1 MRRQAGQVPAVPGA
15 VAAAAVPSCFHCGA
29 AVVEA
34 RRWRSPVLGAER
46 EFCCAGCEAVA
57 RTIVAG
63 GFEKYYETRSASGPQ
78 PQDLPPA
85 GIYDDP
91 EAQKQFA
98 LRTGE
103 HRRSATLILDRIRC
117 AACLWLNEQWLR
129 KLPGLVRVD
138 VNYATHRAQVEWDE
152 RETRLS
158 RILEAIR
165 AIGYDAY
172 PFDPQRQAGLERAA
186 RRAAL
191 WRLFVAGFGAM
202 QVMMYAL
209 PAYLDDGG
217 TLPPESAQILRWASL
232 ALTLPVIL
240 FSCGPFFSAA
250 WRDLRA
256 RRIGLDTPI
265 ALGIAAGFGA
275 SVWATLTASGEV
287 YFDSISM
294 LVFLLLGARYAELLA
309 RSRAAR
315 GLDRLSRWR
324 PSFALRLKGDETEKV
339 AAHALAVGDLV
350 VVPAGERVPADG
362 VVERGCSSVDE
373 SLLTGESVPVP
384 KEVGAALTGG
394 SVNVEQPVV
403 MRVTRV
409 GAETAA
415 ASIARLVERAAAARP
430 ALVAGADR
438 IAHVLTYVVLGVA
451 LLAYLGSR
459 DPWIAVA
466 VLVVTCPCALA
477 LAAPIALTAAAARLL
492 ERGVA
497 LTRSG
502 ALEALTR
509 ASDIVLDKTGTLT
522 SGKLTLAHTEVLG
535 ELDEPGCV
543 ALARA
548 LEASSRHPI
557 ARAFGEGARA
567 APLTELANYPGHGVE
582 AVVAGRR
589 VRIGKAAFCGELAGS
604 PVRDDEAR
612 TSAWLA
618 SESGWLARFSLED
631 PLRRDAAGL
640 VQALGAAGLRVHL
653 VSGDAPRVVAA
664 LARALDIESFAGGAA
679 PQDKYAFV
687 ERLQAEGRV
696 VAMLGDGLND
706 APVLARADVSIAM
719 GSGSEIAQL
728 QSDLVL
734 LGGRLGAVPEA
745 LEQAR
750 RAMRVIRQ
758 NFGWALA
765 YNAIALPLAAAGWV
779 GPWEAALGMAAS
791 SFIVVLNALG
801 LAVNGGDGGTWKAAS
816 TSSFL
821 SQSRSYS

>member
-1 MRRQAGQVPAVPGA
+1 MPASPGA
-15 VAAAAVPSCFHCGA
+15 AASAAVPSCFHCGA
-29 AVVEA
+29 AVLEA
-34 RRWRSPVLGAER
+34 PRWRSAVLGAER
-46 EFCCAGCEAVA
+46 TFCCAGCQAVA

-63 GFEKYYETRSASGPQ
+63 GFERYYETRSAAGPQ

-85 GIYDDP
+85 EIYDDP
-91 EAQKQFA
+91 AAQRQFA
-98 LRTGE
+98 VRSGE
-103 HRRSATLILDRIRC
+103 HTRAAVLILDRIRC

-129 KLPGLVRVD
+129 QLPGLLRVD
-138 VNYATHRAQVEWDE
+138 INYATHRAQVEWDE
-152 RETRLS
+152 RATRLS

-172 PFDPQRQAGLERAA
+172 PFDPQRQAGLERTA

-202 QVMMYAL
+202 QVMMYAV

-232 ALTLPVIL
+232 LLTLPVIV
-240 FSCGPFFSAA
+240 FSCSPFFAAA
-250 WRDLRA
+250 WRDLKR

-275 SVWATLTASGEV
+275 SVWATVSASGEV

-309 RSRAAR
+309 RGRAAR
-315 GLDRLSRWR
+315 GLDRLSRWM
-324 PSFALRLKGDETEKV
+324 PAIALRLTGGTTEKV
-339 AAHALAVGDLV
+339 AAHALAVGDRV

-362 VVERGCSSVDE
+362 VVERGCSSADE
-373 SLLTGESVPVP
+373 SLLSGESLAVP
-384 KEVGAALTGG
+384 KQPGSALTGG
-394 SVNVEQPVV
+394 SVNVEQPLT

-415 ASIARLVERAAAARP
+415 ASIARLVERAAAAKP
-430 ALVAGADR
+430 ALVASADR
-438 IAHVLTYVVLGVA
+438 IAAVLTYVVVGTA
-451 LLAYLGSR
+451 LLAYLASS

-492 ERGVA
+492 EQGVA

-522 SGKLTLAHTEVLG
+522 TARLTLARTELLG
-535 ELDEPGCV
+535 ARDAADCV

-548 LEASSRHPI
+548 LETSSRHPI
-557 ARAFGEGARA
+557 ARAFGDGPHA
-567 APLTELANYPGHGVE
+567 APVGTVVNYPGHGVE
-582 AVVAGRR
+582 ALVAGRR
-589 VRIGKAAFCGELAGS
+589 VRIGNAAFCGELAGS
-604 PVRDDEAR
+604 PAR
-612 TSAWLA
+612 GGDTGSAAYLA
-618 SESGWLARFSLED
+618 DESGWLARFALED
-631 PLRRDAAGL
+631 PLRPEAASL
-640 VQALGAAGLRVHL
+640 VQCLQAAGLRVHL
-653 VSGDAPRVVAA
+653 VSGDAPRVVEA
-664 LARALDIESFAGGAA
+664 LAHTLGIGSFAGGAT
-679 PQDKYAFV
+679 PQDKFAFV
-687 ERLQAEGRV
+687 ERLQSEGRV

-734 LGGRLGAVPEA
+734 LGERLGAVPEA
-745 LEQAR
+745 LGSAR
-750 RAMRVIRQ
+750 RAMRVVRQ
-758 NFGWALA
+758 NFGWALV

-779 GPWEAALGMAAS
+779 GPWEAAVGMAAS
-791 SFIVVLNALG
+791 SFIVVLNALR
-801 LAVNGGDGGTWKAAS
+801 LTARAGDHPTWKAAS

-821 SQSRSYS
+821 SRSRSYS

>member
-1 MRRQAGQVPAVPGA
+1 MTHS
-15 VAAAAVPSCFHCGA
+15 AAAVPSCFHCGA
-29 AVVEA
+29 AVLEA
-34 RRWRSPVLGAER
+34 RRWRSAVLGAER
-46 EFCCAGCEAVA
+46 EFCCAGCLAVA

-63 GFEKYYETRSASGPQ
+63 GFEKYYETRSAAGPQ

-85 GIYDDP
+85 EVYDDP
-91 EAQKQFA
+91 AAQRQFA
-98 LRTGE
+98 VRSGAHART
-103 HRRSATLILDRIRC
+103 ATLILDRIRC

-129 KLPGLVRVD
+129 QQPGLVRVD
-138 VNYATHRAQVEWDE
+138 INYATHRAQVEWDE
-152 RETRLS
+152 RVTRLS

-202 QVMMYAL
+202 QVMMYAV

-217 TLPPESAQILRWASL
+217 TLPPASAQILRWASL

-240 FSCGPFFSAA
+240 FSCGPFFAAA
-250 WRDLRA
+250 WRDLRG

-265 ALGIAAGFGA
+265 ALGIAAGFAA
-275 SVWATLTASGEV
+275 SVWATVTASGEV

-309 RSRAAR
+309 RGRAAR
-315 GLDRLSRWR
+315 GLDRLSRWM
-324 PSFALRLKGDETEKV
+324 PAIALRVTGGATEKV
-339 AAHALAVGDLV
+339 AAHALAVDDRV
-350 VVPAGERVPADG
+350 IVPAGERVPADG
-362 VVERGCSSVDE
+362 VVEEGASSVDE

-384 KEVGAALTGG
+384 KRAGSLVIGG
-394 SVNVEQPVV
+394 SVNVEQPLTV
-403 MRVTRV
+403 RVTRV
-409 GAETAA
+409 GAETTA
-415 ASIARLVERAAAARP
+415 ASIARLVERAAAAKP
-430 ALVAGADR
+430 ALVASADR
-438 IAHVLTYVVLGVA
+438 IAHALTVVVVLTA
-451 LLAYLGSR
+451 LIAYLASG
-459 DPWIAVA
+459 DAWIAVA

-522 SGKLTLAHTEVLG
+522 TGRLSLACTEVLG
-535 ELDEPGCV
+535 ALGEADCV

-557 ARAFGEGARA
+557 ARAFGDGPRA
-567 APLTELANYPGHGVE
+567 APPAGLVNYPGHGVE
-582 AVVAGRR
+582 ALVAGRR
-589 VRIGKAAFCGELAGS
+589 VRIGTAGFCGELAGS
-604 PVRDDEAR
+604 PAGGGDAR
-612 TSAWLA
+612 TVAYLA
-618 SESGWLARFSLED
+618 DASGWLARFELHD
-631 PLRRDAAGL
+631 PLRAAAASL
-640 VQALGAAGLRVHL
+640 VQSLQAAGLRIHL
-653 VSGDAPRVVAA
+653 VSGDDPRVVEA
-664 LARALDIESFAGGAA
+664 LARALGIASFAGSAT
-679 PQDKYAFV
+679 PQDKSVFV
-687 ERLQAEGRV
+687 GRLQSQGRI

-719 GSGSEIAQL
+719 GGGSAMAQL
-728 QSDLVL
+728 QSDFVL
-734 LGGRLGAVPEA
+734 LGERLGAVPEA
-745 LEQAR
+745 FACAR
-750 RAMRVIRQ
+750 RALRVVRQ

-779 GPWEAALGMAAS
+779 GPWEAAVGMAAS
-791 SFIVVLNALG
+791 SFIVVLNALR
-801 LAVNGGDGGTWKAAS
+801 LTARSRDRATWKAAS

-821 SQSRSYS
+821 SRSRSYS

>member
-1 MRRQAGQVPAVPGA
+1 MQWRAGQVPAIRG
-15 VAAAAVPSCFHCGA
+15 AAAALAAPSCFHCDA
-29 AVVEA
+29 AVLEA

-63 GFEKYYETRSASGPQ
+63 GFEKYYETRSASGPR

-85 GIYDDP
+85 EIYDDP
-91 EAQKQFA
+91 EAQRQFA
-98 LRTGE
+98 VRSGL
-103 HRRSATLILDRIRC
+103 HSRSATLILDRIRC

-129 KLPGLVRVD
+129 RLPGLIRVD
-138 VNYATHRAQVEWDE
+138 INYATHRALVEWDE

-158 RILEAIR
+158 RILEAVR
-165 AIGYDAY
+165 ALGYDAY
-172 PFDPQRQAGLERAA
+172 PFDPQRQAGLERVA

-202 QVMMYAL
+202 QVMMYAI

-217 TLPPESAQILRWASL
+217 TLAPDSAQILRWASL

-250 WRDLRA
+250 WRDFKQ

-315 GLDRLSRWR
+315 GLDRLSRWM
-324 PSFALRLKGDETEKV
+324 PSFALRLKGDQTETV
-339 AAHALAVGDLV
+339 PAHALAAGDLV

-362 VVERGCSSVDE
+362 VVERGCSSADE

-394 SVNVEQPVV
+394 SVNLEQPLT

-409 GAETAA
+409 GAETTV

-430 ALVAGADR
+430 ALVASADQ
-438 IAHVLTYVVLGVA
+438 IAHVLTVVVLGVA
-451 LLAYLGSR
+451 LLAYLWSG
-459 DPWIAVA
+459 DPWVAVA

-477 LAAPIALTAAAARLL
+477 LAAPIALTTAAAQLL

-502 ALEALTR
+502 ALEMLTR

-522 SGKLTLAHTEVLG
+522 TGKLTLGRTELLG
-535 ELDEPGCV
+535 ALDEPGCV

-548 LEASSRHPI
+548 LEVSSRHPI
-557 ARAFGEGARA
+557 ARAFGDGPHA
-567 APLTELANYPGHGVE
+567 APLTEPVNYPGRGVE

-589 VRIGKAAFCGELAGS
+589 ARIGKAEFCSELAGS
-604 PVRDDEAR
+604 SARVGDAR
-612 TSAWLA
+612 TVAYLA
-618 SESGWLARFSLED
+618 DESGWLARFELED
-631 PLRRDAAGL
+631 PLRAEAAGL
-640 VQALGAAGLRVHL
+640 VQSLRAAGLRVHL
-653 VSGDAPRVVAA
+653 VSGDELRVVEA
-664 LARALDIESFAGGAA
+664 LALALGIRSFVGGAT
-679 PQDKYAFV
+679 PQDKFAFV

-719 GSGSEIAQL
+719 GGGSDVAQL

-734 LGGRLGAVPEA
+734 LGERLGAVPEA

-779 GPWEAALGMAAS
+779 GPWEAAVGMAAS
-791 SFIVVLNALG
+791 SFIVVLNALR
-801 LAVNGGDGGTWKAAS
+801 LAANGGGVWTWKAAS

>member
-1 MRRQAGQVPAVPGA
+1 M
-15 VAAAAVPSCFHCGA
+15 AAAVPCCFHCGA
-29 AVVEA
+29 AVLEA
-34 RRWRSPVLGAER
+34 HRWRSPVLGAER
-46 EFCCAGCEAVA
+46 EFCCAGCQAVA

-63 GFEKYYETRSASGPQ
+63 GFEKYYETRSAAGPQ

-85 GIYDDP
+85 EIYDDP
-91 EAQKQFA
+91 AAQQQFA
-98 LRTGE
+98 VRTGE

-129 KLPGLVRVD
+129 CLPGLTRVD

-152 RETRLS
+152 RATRLS
-158 RILEAIR
+158 RILEAVR

-202 QVMMYAL
+202 QVMMYAI

-217 TLPPESAQILRWASL
+217 TLPPESAQMLRWASL
-232 ALTLPVIL
+232 VLTLPVIL

-250 WRDLRA
+250 WRDLRL

-309 RSRAAR
+309 RGRAAR
-315 GLDRLSRWR
+315 GLDRLSRWM
-324 PSFALRLKGDETEKV
+324 PSFALRLDGEATEKV
-339 AAHALAVGDLV
+339 AAHALAVGDRV

-373 SLLTGESVPVP
+373 SLLTGESAPVA
-384 KEVGAALTGG
+384 KAAGATLTGG
-394 SVNVEQPVV
+394 SVNVEQPLV

-415 ASIARLVERAAAARP
+415 ASIVRLVERAAAAKP

-438 IAHVLTYVVLGVA
+438 IAHVLTYVVIGVA

-502 ALEALTR
+502 ALEALSR
-509 ASDIVLDKTGTLT
+509 ASDIVLDKTGTLS

-535 ELDEPGCV
+535 ELDAPGCL

-557 ARAFGEGARA
+557 ARAFGAGAHA
-567 APLTELANYPGHGVE
+567 APVKELVNYPGHGVQ
-582 AVVAGRR
+582 ALVAGRR
-589 VRIGKAAFCGELAGS
+589 VRIGKAAFCAELAGS
-604 PVRDDEAR
+604 PARHDDLR
-612 TSAWLA
+612 SSAYLA
-618 SESGWLARFSLED
+618 GESGWLARFVLED
-631 PLRRDAAGL
+631 TLRGDAVSL
-640 VQALGAAGLRVHL
+640 VHELRAAGLRVHL
-653 VSGDAPRVVAA
+653 VSGDEPRAVAA
-664 LARALDIESFAGGAA
+664 LARTLGIASHAGGAT
-679 PQDKYAFV
+679 PQDKFAFV

-719 GSGSEIAQL
+719 GGGSEIAQL
-728 QSDLVL
+728 RSDLVL
-734 LGGRLGAVPEA
+734 LGERLAAVPEA
-745 LEQAR
+745 LAGAR

-765 YNAIALPLAAAGWV
+765 YNALALPAAAAGWV
-779 GPWEAALGMAAS
+779 GPWEAAVGMAAS
-791 SFIVVLNALG
+791 SFIVVLNALR
-801 LAVNGGDGGTWKAAS
+801 LAARGGDPGTWKAVS

-821 SQSRSYS
+821 SRSRSYF

>member
-1 MRRQAGQVPAVPGA
+1 MANIS
-15 VAAAAVPSCFHCGA
+15 AAVPSCFHCGA

-34 RRWRSPVLGAER
+34 RRWCSPVLGAER

-57 RTIVAG
+57 HTIVAG
-63 GFEKYYETRSASGPQ
+63 GFEKYYETRSAAGPQ

-91 EAQKQFA
+91 EAQKQFTV
-98 LRTGE
+98 RTGE

-129 KLPGLVRVD
+129 KLPGLARVD

-172 PFDPQRQAGLERAA
+172 PFDPQRQADLERGA
-186 RRAAL
+186 RLAAL

-202 QVMMYAL
+202 QVMMYAI

-232 ALTLPVIL
+232 LLTLPVIL

-250 WRDLRA
+250 WRDLQA
-256 RRIGLDTPI
+256 RRIGLETPI

-294 LVFLLLGARYAELLA
+294 LVFLLLSARYAELLA
-309 RSRAAR
+309 RGRAAR
-315 GLDRLSRWR
+315 GLDRLSRWM
-324 PSFALRLKGDETEKV
+324 PSFALRLKGEETEKV
-339 AAHALAVGDLV
+339 AAHVLAVGDRV

-362 VVERGCSSVDE
+362 VLERGCASVDE

-384 KEVGAALTGG
+384 KEIGSALIGG
-394 SVNVEQPVV
+394 SVNVEQPFT

-409 GAETAA
+409 GTETAA
-415 ASIARLVERAAAARP
+415 ASIARLVERAAAAKP

-438 IAHVLTYVVLGVA
+438 IAQVLTYVVLAVA

-466 VLVVTCPCALA
+466 VLVITCPCALA

-502 ALEALTR
+502 ALETLTR
-509 ASDIVLDKTGTLT
+509 ASDIVIDKTGTLT
-522 SGKLTLAHTEVLG
+522 CGKLTLAHTEVLG

-567 APLTELANYPGHGVE
+567 APVTDLVNYPGHGVE

-604 PVRDDEAR
+604 AARSDGDAR
-612 TSAWLA
+612 TSVHLA
-618 SESGWLARFSLED
+618 CESRWLARFSLED

-640 VQALGAAGLRVHL
+640 AQALGAAGLRVHL
-653 VSGDAPRVVAA
+653 VSGDEPRVVAA
-664 LARALDIESFAGGAA
+664 LARALDIESFAGGAT
-679 PQDKYAFV
+679 PQDKVAFV

-734 LGGRLGAVPEA
+734 LGERLGAVPESLA
-745 LEQAR
+745 QAR

-758 NFGWALA
+758 NFGWAFA

-779 GPWEAALGMAAS
+779 GPWEAAVGMAAS
-791 SFIVVLNALG
+791 SFIVVLNALR
-801 LAVNGGDGGTWKAAS
+801 LAANGGDGGTWKAVLP
-816 TSSFL
+816 SSFL